1 MKRSYNRHHGKK
13 KKNDHM
19 TTTCKHMFKKKM
31 DKLEEMNK
39 FLENCNLQGI
49 NQEDH
54 WFDGSLNEPSKS
66 LMKQKI

>member
-1 MKRSYNRHHGKK
+1 MERKKKRSCDYYMQTHV
-13 KKNDHM
+13 
-19 TTTCKHMFKKKM
+19 KKM

-39 FLENCNLQGI
+39 FLENCNLKGI